1 MRRPLDAALTR
12 DQDAEVLHLVGD
24 LDLQAAPEVKGW
36 SSRLLTEPAD
46 GSRRAVAVVVDLTD
60 VPFVDST
67 GVGALLSVLRDVR
80 GRGGDLVLAGPN
92 HELTHLLASLGLPA
106 VLQVF
111 ETREQALTH
120 VHDRPRQQGAP
131 E

>member
-1 MRRPLDAALTR
+1 MRRPLDAELTR
-12 DQDAEVLHLVGD
+12 DRDVEVLHLDGD
-24 LDLQAAPEVKGW
+24 LDLQAAPELRAW
-36 SSRLLTEPAD
+36 SARLLAEPED
-46 GSRRAVAVVVDLTD
+46 GSARATAVVVDLTA

-92 HELTHLLASLGLPA
+92 HELRHLLASLGLPA
-106 VLQVF
+106 VLEVF
-111 ETREQALTH
+111 ETREQALEQ
-120 VHDRPRQQGAP
+120 VRQQGAS

>member
-1 MRRPLDAALTR
+1 MRRPLDADLTR
-12 DQDAEVLHLVGD
+12 DQDVEVLHLVGD
-24 LDLQAAPEVKGW
+24 LDLQAAPELRGW
-36 SSRLLTEPAD
+36 SSRLLAQAHGGPAP
-46 GSRRAVAVVVDLTD
+46 AAAVVVDLTE

-80 GRGGDLVLAGPN
+80 ARGGDLVLAGPN
-92 HELTHLLASLGLPA
+92 HELQHLLASLGLPA

-111 ETREQALTH
+111 DTREQALEH
-120 VHDRPRQQGAP
+120 VRQLDAP

>member
-12 DQDAEVLHLVGD
+12 DHDAEVLHLVGD
-24 LDLQAAPEVKGW
+24 LDLQAAPELRAW
-36 SSRLLTEPAD
+36 SARLLVEPAD
-46 GSRRAVAVVVDLTD
+46 GSARADAVVVDLTE

-80 GRGGDLVLAGPN
+80 TRGGDLVLAGPN
-92 HELTHLLASLGLPA
+92 HELRHLLASLGLPA

-111 ETREQALTH
+111 DTREQALAH
-120 VHDRPRQQGAP
+120 VRQQSAP

>member
-1 MRRPLDAALTR
+1 MRRPLDAQLTR
-12 DQDAEVLHLVGD
+12 DRDVEVLHLEGD
-24 LDLQAAPEVKGW
+24 LDLQAAPELRGW
-36 SSRLLTEPAD
+36 AARLLAEPED
-46 GSRRAVAVVVDLTD
+46 GSARATAVVVDLTA

-92 HELTHLLASLGLPA
+92 HELRHLLASLGLPA
-106 VLQVF
+106 VLEVF
-111 ETREQALTH
+111 ETREQALEQ
-120 VHDRPRQQGAP
+120 VRQQGAS